1 LFNRDAAVLTTARKK
16 KIRAT
21 VAKEV
26 GMKNPAEETTVR
38 PNQIQKSS
46 CREPDWFDPV
56 SQLVIFEKEPR
67 LFPTTTATVLMRLF
81 NQNQKPALLFLA
93 TS

>member
-1 LFNRDAAVLTTARKK
+1 MAVLTTARKK

-38 PNQIQKSS
+38 PNQTKNQ
-46 CREPDWFDPV
+46 
-56 SQLVIFEKEPR
+56 
-67 LFPTTTATVLMRLF
+67 TTG
-81 NQNQKPALLFLA
+81 N
-93 TS
+93 

>member
-1 LFNRDAAVLTTARKK
+1 LIRKVPGRPGGFDHGPQK

-38 PNQIQKSS
+38 PNQ
-46 CREPDWFDPV
+46 
-56 SQLVIFEKEPR
+56 
-67 LFPTTTATVLMRLF
+67 
-81 NQNQKPALLFLA
+81 NQKTNHGKLNH
-93 TS
+93 

>member
-1 LFNRDAAVLTTARKK
+1 MRFWKLRADGHRLPNREKAGFARGEQK

-38 PNQIQKSS
+38 PNQ
-46 CREPDWFDPV
+46 
-56 SQLVIFEKEPR
+56 
-67 LFPTTTATVLMRLF
+67 
-81 NQNQKPALLFLA
+81 NQNHAETESIQSSLP
-93 TS
+93 THSV

>member
-38 PNQIQKSS
+38 PNQIHKIK
-46 CREPDWFDPV
+46 
-56 SQLVIFEKEPR
+56 L
-67 LFPTTTATVLMRLF
+67 
-81 NQNQKPALLFLA
+81 
-93 TS
+93 

>member
-1 LFNRDAAVLTTARKK
+1 LIRSHRLLNRKKPVMTTARKK

-38 PNQIQKSS
+38 PNQIQKIKLEKAEFIRSS
-46 CREPDWFDPV
+46 FSTRYV
-56 SQLVIFEKEPR
+56 
-67 LFPTTTATVLMRLF
+67 
-81 NQNQKPALLFLA
+81 
-93 TS
+93 